1 MPRSA
6 IPDYLR
12 IFIHSLLLARADAI
26 GSLQQQPSGL
36 MGAQGAIS
44 ALNKHTPGQRPT
56 SYQKVWSSNNCLG
69 WKGRM
74 YRVPFFQPMRALLSP

>member
-12 IFIHSLLLARADAI
+12 IFIHSLVRAHAI
-26 GSLQQQPSGL
+26 GCVQQQPGGL

-56 SYQKVWSSNNCLG
+56 SCQKVWSSKNCLA

-74 YRVPFFQPMRALLSP
+74 YRVPFFQPMRALVSP